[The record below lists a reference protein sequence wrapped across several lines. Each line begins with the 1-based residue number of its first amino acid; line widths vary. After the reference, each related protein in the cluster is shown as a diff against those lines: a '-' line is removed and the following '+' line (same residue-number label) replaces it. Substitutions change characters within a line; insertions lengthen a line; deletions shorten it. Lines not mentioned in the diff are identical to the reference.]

1 MSFAIAEHALG
12 YAVATCGFLI
22 VAEGA
27 GYLTRGSQPMP
38 TLPPKPRPAPGT
50 HIPRVGS
57 HGRQNALAA
66 RTARHRPRGNVQELS
81 RCLATRHGRH
91 FALRI
96 PDDED
101 GVVVAPI
108 VCEVLA
114 MQSAEP
120 EVMNP

>member
-1 MSFAIAEHALG
+1 
-12 YAVATCGFLI
+12 
-22 VAEGA
+22 
-27 GYLTRGSQPMP
+27 MP